1 MVSFSS
7 NYAIGENSMASTS
20 TSTSSFQNMPQPT
33 TISQSQPSFMTR
45 MAMRISRSRWFT
57 FLRRVFH
64 YQNGPRSDLGSNPF
78 NSRTWMMLELV
89 ALLLQIISTTFTL
102 VVSKSEK
109 PVRPMRV
116 WVVGY
121 DIGCVLNLLLLCV
134 RYYQISLSHGGD
146 DTLGFSHD
154 VEQQTNNEENSAYR
168 STHLMSK
175 CRSSLELFFAIWFVM
190 GNVWSFDS
198 RFGTLQQAPK
208 LQILCI
214 ILLVWNAICYSF
226 PFLLFL
232 LLCCCVPLI
241 TTLLGYDMNMGSSSR
256 GASDDQISQLPCWR
270 FKVAHAKLDLHN
282 DSQCSERLIRDEPE
296 CCICLAKYKD
306 KEEVRQLPCSH
317 MFHLKCVDQWLRI
330 ISCCPL
336 CKQEL
341 QR

>member
-7 NYAIGENSMASTS
+7 NYAIGENSIMASTS
-20 TSTSSFQNMPQPT
+20 TSIQNMSQQT
-33 TISQSQPSFMTR
+33 TLSQSQPSFMTR

-89 ALLLQIISTTFTL
+89 ALLVQITSTTFTL

-121 DIGCVLNLLLLCV
+121 DVGCVLSLLLLCV
-134 RYYQISLSHGGD
+134 RYCQIGLSHGGED
-146 DTLGFSHD
+146 DALGVSYD
-154 VEQQTNNEENSAYR
+154 VEQQSNNEENSVYR

-241 TTLLGYDMNMGSSSR
+241 TILLGYDMNMGSSSR
-256 GASDDQISQLPCWR
+256 GASEDQISQLPSWR
-270 FKVAHAKLDLHN
+270 FKVGHTKLDLDN
-282 DSQCSERLIRDEPE
+282 GSQCSERLIRDEPE

-317 MFHLKCVDQWLRI
+317 MFHLKCVDQWLKI

-341 QR
+341 R

>member
-7 NYAIGENSMASTS
+7 NSAIGENSMV
-20 TSTSSFQNMPQPT
+20 QNMSQQPT
-33 TISQSQPSFMTR
+33 TTLTSSSQVVQPSFLTR

-64 YQNGPRSDLGSNPF
+64 YQNGPRSNLGSNPF
-78 NSRTWMMLELV
+78 NSSTWMMLELI
-89 ALLLQIISTTFTL
+89 ALLVQIISTTFTL
-102 VVSKSEK
+102 VISKNEK
-109 PVRPMRV
+109 PLWPMRV
-116 WVVGY
+116 WIVGY
-121 DIGCVLNLLLLCV
+121 DIGCVLNLLLLYG
-134 RYYQISLSHGGD
+134 RYHQINIIQGDDHALSLSD
-146 DTLGFSHD
+146 I
-154 VEQQTNNEENSAYR
+154 EQQTTNQENSVYR

-208 LQILCI
+208 LQVLCI

-241 TTLLGYDMNMGSSSR
+241 STLLGYNMNIGSSSK
-256 GASDDQISQLPCWR
+256 GASDDQISQLLSWR
-270 FKVAHAKLDLHN
+270 FKVSHSNNLDLNN
-282 DSQCSERLIRDEPE
+282 DSQCSERLIREEPE

-317 MFHLKCVDQWLRI
+317 MFHLKCVDQWLKI

-336 CKQEL
+336 CKQGL

>member
-7 NYAIGENSMASTS
+7 NYAIGENSMASS
-20 TSTSSFQNMPQPT
+20 SSSGTSSFQNTPP
-33 TISQSQPSFMTR
+33 QSQPCFMTR
-45 MAMRISRSRWFT
+45 MAMRISRSRWFI

-89 ALLLQIISTTFTL
+89 ALLVQITSTTFTL

-134 RYYQISLSHGGD
+134 RYYQIGLNHGAGD
-146 DTLGFSHD
+146 DALGLSHD
-154 VEQQTNNEENSAYR
+154 VEQQINNEENSVYR

-175 CRSSLELFFAIWFVM
+175 CKSSLELFFAIWFVM

-241 TTLLGYDMNMGSSSR
+241 TTLLGYDMNMGASSR
-256 GASDDQISQLPCWR
+256 GASDDQISQLPSWR
-270 FKVAHAKLDLHN
+270 FKVDHTKLDLDN